1 MCKKVGKPGESSAA
15 ALAKLFGNT
24 ATAGPSRKR
33 SFDPTSE
40 CVVASQRAKKKA
52 TNHQRMKTKT
62 LTVVLLKEK
71 PAIVPKGR
79 SRSKLKDSGRIVKLQ
94 FKCCMKA
101 SQVRSIISSGFSEF
115 KGIEGAQYLRCG
127 QDNIKVVNENQE
139 LDGDDIIDLAG
150 QGSLYLTQKRVNVS
164 DITLLNTMKCLMVFP

>member
-1 MCKKVGKPGESSAA
+1 MCKKVGKPSESSAA
-15 ALAKLFGNT
+15 ALAKLFGST

-33 SFDPTSE
+33 SFDPMSE

-52 TNHQRMKTKT
+52 T
-62 LTVVLLKEK
+62 
-71 PAIVPKGR
+71 VPKGR
-79 SRSKLKDSGRIVKLQ
+79 LHSKLKDSGRIVKLQ
-94 FKCCMKA
+94 FKRCMKA
-101 SQVRSIISSGFSEF
+101 SQVRSIVSSGFSEF
-115 KGIEGAQYLRCG
+115 KGIEGAHYLRCG
-127 QDNIKVVNENQE
+127 QDNIMVVNENQE